1 MAKNM
6 QFFLLCSSLKILKN
20 FLATLF
26 FKGFCFG
33 LFKNLLLILF
43 KQKIYDNDLISKAC
57 ENRKFLPNFIK
68 DFIANKL

>member
-1 MAKNM
+1 ML
-6 QFFLLCSSLKILKN
+6 FSLKILQN
-20 FLATLF
+20 FLSNIIFVGLV
-26 FKGFCFG
+26 FG

-57 ENRKFLPNFIK
+57 ENRKFVQNFIR